1 MRARWT
7 AWWALQATRIDAISL
22 RERILLF
29 ITVLACLGAVAN
41 WAWLAPAQDAREQL
55 LRRLDRQTTEL
66 DRARADVA
74 ELSRPVAADDTLRGE
89 LADVEAR
96 LVTARQTLADLSAPS
111 AAQTTSLTEL
121 LVHLLHQ
128 QDGLTLLRTATMSA
142 PPVVVVSAA
151 NASAEAMLDKLL
163 NKQPDKASDKP
174 PDKQADRLPDKLA
187 RQGVELTVT
196 GSYAELTRYV
206 QALELALP
214 QVRWGSMW
222 LRSDKRAPELT
233 LQLYL
238 VEARTP

>member
-1 MRARWT
+1 MRAWWT
-7 AWWALQATRIDAISL
+7 AWWALQAARIDAISL
-22 RERILLF
+22 RERILLL

-41 WAWLAPAQDAREQL
+41 WAWLAPAQDVHQQL

-66 DRARADVA
+66 DKARADVA
-74 ELSRPVAADDTLRGE
+74 ALSRPVAEDVTARGE
-89 LADVEAR
+89 LADVQAR
-96 LVTARQTLADLSAPS
+96 LVKVRQTLADLTSPS
-111 AAQTTSLTEL
+111 AVQTTSLNEL

-128 QDGLTLLRTATMSA
+128 QEGLVLLRTATMSA
-142 PPVVVVSAA
+142 PPVPVVSAA

-163 NKQPDKASDKP
+163 NKQPDKPSDI
-174 PDKQADRLPDKLA
+174 QADKLPDKLA

-196 GSYAELTRYV
+196 GSYAELTHYV
-206 QALELALP
+206 QALETALP

-238 VEARTP
+238 VEARMP